1 MDREIIKINLKGD
14 LCPYPLITALKKI
27 NEMENDLKS
36 NRKAL
41 RVVVDHPYYV
51 RSIMREMEKRGYQTE
66 LEKTGMSE
74 WEITIR
80 REIEEK

>member
-1 MDREIIKINLKGD
+1 MDREIIKISLKGD

-27 NEMENDLKS
+27 NEMEDDLKL

-51 RSIMREMEKRGYQTE
+51 RSIMREMGKRGYQTE
-66 LEKTGMSE
+66 LEKTGINE

-80 REIEEK
+80 REIGEK

>member
-1 MDREIIKINLKGD
+1 MDKEIIKINLRRD

-27 NEMENDLKS
+27 SEMSDDLRLNK
-36 NRKAL
+36 KAL
-41 RVVVDHPYYV
+41 RVIVDHPHHV
-51 RSIMREMEKRGYQTE
+51 RSIMREMAKRGYQTE
-66 LEKTGMSE
+66 LEKTGMNE

>member
-27 NEMENDLKS
+27 NEMENDLSS

-41 RVVVDHPYYV
+41 RAVVDHPYYV

-66 LEKTGMSE
+66 LEKTGVNE
-74 WEITIR
+74 WEITIM
-80 REIEEK
+80 REPKEK